1 MLIYDLAYCKSL
13 CKQSILN
20 HMNEPKEL
28 LDKVMS
34 SLQSALPENLTD
46 DIKSNV
52 SAVVAKT
59 VKELDLVSR
68 EELDIQMQV
77 LAKTRQQL
85 NLLEEKITK
94 LEKRI

>member
-1 MLIYDLAYCKSL
+1 
-13 CKQSILN
+13 
-20 HMNEPKEL
+20 MNEPKEL